1 MTSAFDSAEF
11 RRVLGHYPTGVTVVT
26 AVAGSDP
33 VGLAIGSF
41 GSVSL
46 EPPLVMFCPGR
57 SSSSWPLIESSGSF
71 CVNVLAEDQ
80 ADVSSLFAGRDPD
93 KFAGVTW
100 STRAT
105 GSPVIDGC
113 LAWIDC
119 TIEVTHDAGDHWI
132 VVGRVEELAVERP
145 DIGPLIFLKG
155 GYGEVRSPSG

>member
-1 MTSAFDSAEF
+1 MASFDSAEF
-11 RRVLGHYPTGVTVVT
+11 RRVLGHFPTGVTVVA
-26 AVAGSDP
+26 AVSDGQP

-46 EPPLVMFCPGR
+46 EPPLVMFCPGT
-57 SSSSWPLIESSGSF
+57 SSSSWPAIERSGAF

-80 ADVSSLFAGRDPD
+80 ADLSSRFAGRDPD

-100 STRAT
+100 STCAT

-119 TIEVTHDAGDHWI
+119 TVETVHEAGDHWI
-132 VVGRVEELAVERP
+132 VIGRVVDLGVGRP
-145 DIGPLIFLKG
+145 DAGPLIFFKG
-155 GYGEVRSPSG
+155 GYGGVAPPAG

>member
-1 MTSAFDSAEF
+1 MTCAVDPAEF

-26 AVAGSDP
+26 AVAGADP

-57 SSSSWPLIESSGSF
+57 SSNSWPLIESSGSF

-119 TIEVTHDAGDHWI
+119 TIDVAHDAGDHWI
-132 VVGRVEELAVERP
+132 VVGRVEDLAVERP

-155 GYGEVRSPSG
+155 GYGEVRSSSG